1 MPKQKGAAKGQPKVE
16 QALKAQKA
24 VKKGVQTKRK
34 RKIRT
39 SVHFR
44 RPHTLRLARNPKYP
58 RKSVPRKQ
66 MLDHYRILKYPLTT
80 ETAMKKMEEANT
92 LVFLVDVRA
101 NKKQIKEAVKRMY
114 DVSVQHV
121 NTLIRP
127 DGQKKAYVRLP
138 PDQDALELAS
148 KIGIL

>member
-1 MPKQKGAAKGQPKVE
+1 
-16 QALKAQKA
+16 
-24 VKKGVQTKRK
+24 
-34 RKIRT
+34 
-39 SVHFR
+39 
-44 RPHTLRLARNPKYP
+44 
-58 RKSVPRKQ
+58 